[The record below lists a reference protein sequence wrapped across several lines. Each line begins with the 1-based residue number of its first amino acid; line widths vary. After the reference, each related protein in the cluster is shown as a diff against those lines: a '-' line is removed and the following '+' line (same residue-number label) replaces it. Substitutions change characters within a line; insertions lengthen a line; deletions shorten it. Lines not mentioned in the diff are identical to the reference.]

1 MDGVDLAIST
11 PMLADIRRQPAV
23 LAGLAERRQD
33 FLAAGRTLPAE
44 GLLVAFGCGDGWFA
58 ARAVAASGG
67 LARRVVASTSLGVL
81 LDPSLPPVGAIAISM
96 SGSVDCTNA
105 AARRVR
111 SAGGQCLALSD
122 GDGGALGRIAD
133 AVASL
138 QVSEVAPFLT
148 GTARYTASVLGLT
161 MVLQGAAGDAAAPDD
176 GLTRLLAEI
185 MPSAIEAMERDCS
198 ALCRLLAGQRAT
210 GQRVTGLR
218 VLGAGAAWASAD
230 YGAAKLVKLVDI
242 PVWSGEIE
250 EFAHSQFWSIGTDEV
265 VLLLAADAVSA
276 QLAQNTATAL
286 ASYGIR
292 SVAVVTRPFEVP
304 AATHSLV
311 LPACP
316 ATLLPVLLPVPLQ
329 LFAYHLALATGRDPN
344 IRQDAGNA
352 ARFRAAQLLSRRAEL
367 GLSG

>member
-1 MDGVDLAIST
+1 MDGVDLARSA

-23 LAGLAERRQD
+23 LAGLAERRQE

-44 GLLVAFGCGDGWFA
+44 GLLIAFGCGDGWFA
-58 ARAVAASGG
+58 ARTVAASGG
-67 LARRVVASTSLGVL
+67 LARRIVASTSLGVL
-81 LDPSLPPVGAIAISM
+81 LDSTLPPVGAIAISM

-105 AARRVR
+105 AARAVR
-111 SAGGQCLALSD
+111 SAGGRCLALSD

-138 QVSEVAPFLT
+138 HVSEIAPFLT
-148 GTARYTASVLGLT
+148 GTARYTASVLGL
-161 MVLQGAAGDAAAPDD
+161 MMALQGAAGEAAAPDD
-176 GLTRLLAEI
+176 GLTRLSAEI

-198 ALCRLLAGQRAT
+198 ALCRLLAE
-210 GQRVTGLR
+210 QRVTGLR

-250 EFAHSQFWSIGTDEV
+250 EFAHSQFWSMDAAEL
-265 VLLLAADAVSA
+265 VLLLAVDAVSA
-276 QLAQNTATAL
+276 QLAQNTAAAL
-286 ASYGIR
+286 ASCGIR

-316 ATLLPVLLPVPLQ
+316 ASLLPLLLPVPLQ

-344 IRQDAGNA
+344 IRQDAGDA